1 MFFFFFFVLVE
12 GATEKFAFP
21 YAGRLLGIDIDRYG
35 ISVIEC
41 GGKGNLITFAK
52 VASAFEI
59 PYVVVADDDIK
70 DVRVPLLTQKRGK
83 NLKKKMIII
92 RRKTRH

>member
-1 MFFFFFFVLVE
+1 MFFAKGIVLVE

-21 YAGRLLGIDIDRYG
+21 YAGRLLGIDIDRYV

-70 DVRVPLLTQKRGK
+70 DVSTITDPE
-83 NLKKKMIII
+83 KKK
-92 RRKTRH
+92 KL